1 MICQIKKLRI
11 NVRTYCWRMT
21 LIALEYKVGCMTLRE
36 ITKQLL
42 ARAVFQFSSLA
53 SPFVPYKI
61 PLCNMQPH
69 AYSKLKLS
77 YLLATSL
84 FHAKH
89 IRLKRIESGII
100 EEEFC
105 FGLRENNRD

>member
-42 ARAVFQFSSLA
+42 ALAVFQFSSLA
-53 SPFVPYKI
+53 SPFVFDVGNLELITQIKVGRGYMATGCLVKGAI
-61 PLCNMQPH
+61 MVHCSQE
-69 AYSKLKLS
+69 LS
-77 YLLATSL
+77 SVA
-84 FHAKH
+84 
-89 IRLKRIESGII
+89 
-100 EEEFC
+100 
-105 FGLRENNRD
+105 

>member
-1 MICQIKKLRI
+1 MSDQELRI

-21 LIALEYKVGCMTLRE
+21 LIALEYKVRCMTLRE

-42 ARAVFQFSSLA
+42 ALAIFQFA
-53 SPFVPYKI
+53 SYKI

-69 AYSKLKLS
+69 AYPKLKLS

-89 IRLKRIESGII
+89 IRLKRIKSGFI
-100 EEEFC
+100 EEDFC

>member
-11 NVRTYCWRMT
+11 SVRTHCWRMI
-21 LIALEYKVGCMTLRE
+21 LIALEYKVRCTTLRE

-42 ARAVFQFSSLA
+42 ALAIFQFSSLA
-53 SPFVPYKI
+53 SPFAPYKI
-61 PLCNMQPH
+61 PLCNMQPY
-69 AYSKLKLS
+69 AYPKLRLA

-89 IRLKRIESGII
+89 IGLKRIQSGII
-100 EEEFC
+100 EEDFC